1 MKALKEVQSLLR
13 QHKESLR
20 ARFGVHCLAVFGSYA
35 RGEATPQS
43 DVDILVELER
53 PIGWEIVDL
62 HAYLEDVLGIRVDL
76 VTLGALKRK
85 PWLWKSVQEDLVCV

>member
-1 MKALKEVQSLLR
+1 MKTLKEIQSLLR

-20 ARFGVHCLAVFGSYA
+20 ARFGVHRLAVFGSYA

-62 HAYLEDVLGIRVDL
+62 HDYLEDVLGIRVDL

-85 PWLWKSVQEDLVCV
+85 PWLWKSVQEDLIYV